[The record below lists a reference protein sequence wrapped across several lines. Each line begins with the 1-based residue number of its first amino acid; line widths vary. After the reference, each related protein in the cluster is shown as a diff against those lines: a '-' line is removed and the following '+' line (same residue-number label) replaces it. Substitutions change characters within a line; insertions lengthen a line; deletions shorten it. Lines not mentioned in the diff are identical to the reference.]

1 MIFLKKL
8 ETGQVT
14 VGDVGVGA
22 QWCLVVLVTS
32 IRLPLP
38 TDVTQ
43 WYISSSPRHSPTLTN
58 FTLLNNTLAI
68 HF

>member
-43 WYISSSPRHSPTLTN
+43 WYISSSPDIPHPY
-58 FTLLNNTLAI
+58 
-68 HF
+68 